1 MKYILF
7 FLSLLPFFG
16 YSQTYYRIDSIID
29 YGGDAALKRY
39 NVSIEVI
46 KDTSF
51 ITARRLEIE
60 RQITDLENELLYLN
74 DLQAQFED
82 IMGGMSIMRS
92 NASSKT
98 PAKKPVAPK
107 KQPANSN
114 TKPSKPKKQ

>member
-16 YSQTYYRIDSIID
+16 YSKTYYRIDSIVD

-82 IMGGMSIMRS
+82 IMGGMSIMG
-92 NASSKT
+92 AEKLAK
-98 PAKKPVAPK
+98 PAKQPAPK
-107 KQPANSN
+107 KKPAPKKAA
-114 TKPSKPKKQ
+114 TKPKKQ